1 MARGFHNL
9 KFNLIVFRLKT
20 WVYRNY
26 LRVFVAFHSLVQ
38 IESFRSTLF
47 VSIFMYII
55 LKKRQPRELHYNE
68 GGGNGNL
75 GNQTLRVLWLTLVHG
90 INFMHTAVLDLL

>member
-1 MARGFHNL
+1 MRAGRAPSFENRNRNRMARGFHNL

-38 IESFRSTLF
+38 IESFRSTSF

-55 LKKRQPRELHYNE
+55 LKKRQPRGPLKQLSIKFRYSS
-68 GGGNGNL
+68 
-75 GNQTLRVLWLTLVHG
+75 
-90 INFMHTAVLDLL
+90 TAA